1 MQNRNSSLA
10 TVRRDKPTF
19 TTGQNVRE
27 GTRVKNGTPKSGNFF
42 SVLIRN
48 ASGEAL
54 EYRRF
59 GTHAR
64 CPLFEFSLMENF
76 FICGKMYSLHAKIL
90 PAYFIHLYFYFLL
103 DIQITDSSISKEKV
117 SSDQKTKI
125 IGKGER

>member
-64 CPLFEFSLMENF
+64 CPLFEFSLMGKLFYLRENV
-76 FICGKMYSLHAKIL
+76 FITCKNAPRILH
-90 PAYFIHLYFYFLL
+90 PFVFLFL
-103 DIQITDSSISKEKV
+103 T
-117 SSDQKTKI
+117 
-125 IGKGER
+125 